1 VRFFRTLRVPL
12 VVAVAANDDLLE
24 PRNGTEGLVFRI
36 VPTNG
41 VQASNIY
48 EWVRTTGDLAMKLP
62 KDKPRHIAIFYEGNS
77 FGTFLQQEFLK
88 RLDPQN
94 KEDNNGETPEIITYN
109 YLVNDHTEFSTLL
122 PELRCNHTDLIA
134 YFGYFPRSLE
144 LLNKLKS
151 YPAPRS
157 SAKACNDD
165 PDGHDHTFVPVLLSD
180 GAYQRELENLDKYQ
194 FPFPIWAA
202 LPTVP
207 DSKHDLGYKYG
218 YDAYTLVTRIR
229 NSTSNPLS
237 RPALFKILQFQEGKA
252 THHEFAFDR
261 SGELV
266 NVPQNKYKLHLL
278 KSRIESSQG
287 GAQ

>member
-1 VRFFRTLRVPL
+1 
-12 VVAVAANDDLLE
+12 
-24 PRNGTEGLVFRI
+24 
-36 VPTNG
+36 
-41 VQASNIY
+41 
-48 EWVRTTGDLAMKLP
+48 MKLP
-62 KDKPRHIAIFYEGNS
+62 PDVPRHIAIFYEGNS

-88 RLDPQN
+88 NLNPQD
-94 KEDNNGETPEIITYN
+94 KEDNNGVTPEIITYN
-109 YLVNDHTEFSTLL
+109 YSVNEHTEFATLL

-151 YPAPRS
+151 YPPPKTS
-157 SAKACNDD
+157 PKACNDHA
-165 PDGHDHTFVPVLLSD
+165 DGHDHSFVPVLLSD

-207 DSKHDLGYKYG
+207 DLKHDLGYKYG

-237 RPALFKILQFQEGKA
+237 RPALIDILQFHEGAA
-252 THHEFAFDR
+252 TQHEFTFDR
-261 SGELV
+261 FGELV

-278 KSRIESSQG
+278 KSKIQSSQG